1 MGKGHPCSGCGIV
14 LVCLDIASEDNSL
27 SAAHVLTVTPG
38 KQTGNLILFK
48 WNLRFW
54 RPQPN
59 PQGELKSSSSAA
71 VLVIN
76 NNNSKDNSFPRLQK
90 PSSTGFSL
98 SRIWSGETDNPQFT
112 PWRTL
117 AVERVSDLAGAVV
130 HVTAQPKITSR
141 DGAVLLLSFVILHE
155 RQ

>member
-1 MGKGHPCSGCGIV
+1 MGKGHSCSGCGIV
-14 LVCLDIASEDNSL
+14 LVCLVIASEDNSL
-27 SAAHVLTVTPG
+27 SAHVLTVTPG

-76 NNNSKDNSFPRLQK
+76 NNSQDNSFPRLQK

-98 SRIWSGETDNPQFT
+98 SQIWSGETDNPQCT

-117 AVERVSDLAGAVV
+117 AVERASDLAGAAVR
-130 HVTAQPKITSR
+130 VTAQPEITSR
-141 DGAVLLLSFVILHE
+141 DGAGLLLSFVILHE